1 MLEKEFVLV
10 ISSYRPERLEWL
22 GVRALGVQDRSM
34 NNLNQLECMWREKM
48 LIEGIMLSH
57 RR

>member
-1 MLEKEFVLV
+1 MSEKEFVLV
-10 ISSYRPERLEWL
+10 ISSYRLEWL